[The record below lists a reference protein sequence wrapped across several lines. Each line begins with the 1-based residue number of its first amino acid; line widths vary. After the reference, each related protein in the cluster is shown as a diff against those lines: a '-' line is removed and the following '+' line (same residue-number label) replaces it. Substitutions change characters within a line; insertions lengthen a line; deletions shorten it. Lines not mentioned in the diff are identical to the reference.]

1 MILVSTLA
9 LWAVAVSSP
18 QDAPWPQTRAE
29 RTQFAETSHYSDVV
43 DFLRGLQRHGA
54 PMTLQWMGQ
63 SVEGKPI
70 PLVIAS
76 RPLVTTPM
84 EAKATGK
91 PIVYIQ
97 ANIHAGEVEGKEA
110 ALALLRRYLQEPA
123 GMLDKVILIVVP
135 IYNIDGNEKF
145 GPQATNRPGQTGPE
159 MVGVRPNGA
168 GLDLN
173 RDCMK
178 AESPEMRGVLKFVY
192 SWDPDV
198 VMDLHTTDGTRHG
211 YQLTYAPPCHPNTDP
226 DVMKYSRDELI
237 PAIRKEVA
245 KGGLRLFDYGNEE
258 NRKGKPVWETF
269 GYEGRY
275 VTNYG
280 GLRNRITI
288 LSEAMTHETFA
299 RRVADTETFVDALL
313 QKLSRDAKRV
323 VALTRNADRRVVAWG
338 SDPSKAPEL
347 GVRFALAS
355 RGEEGV
361 LIEKNGKP
369 NATGPI
375 TSYEPIKME
384 VFDRFAPTKKAKFP
398 AAYLI
403 PASATKVVDLLALH
417 GVKVERFDDP
427 WVGSAETFKIK
438 EVSISRGAFQGHRL
452 IRLEGAFET
461 AQANAAPG
469 TYLVRTA
476 QPLGTL
482 AFDLLEPES
491 LDGVMSWG
499 FLGDAFKV
507 GDSFPIQKV
516 FIPVRAATSKLPP
529 QP

>member
-1 MILVSTLA
+1 MMLLSALA
-9 LWAVAVSSP
+9 MWAVAAHAP
-18 QDAPWPQTRAE
+18 QDTPWPQTRAE

-43 DFLRGLQRHGA
+43 DFLKGLQRRGV
-54 PMTLQWMGQ
+54 PMTVEWMGQ
-63 SVEGKPI
+63 SVEGKPM

-76 RPLVTTPM
+76 RPLVTTPT

-110 ALALLRRYLQEPA
+110 ALALLRRYLQESE
-123 GMLDKVILIVVP
+123 GMLDKVILLVVP

-145 GPQATNRPGQTGPE
+145 GPQKVNRPGQTGPE
-159 MVGVRPNGA
+159 MVGVRPNGG

-178 AESPEMRGVLKFVY
+178 VESPEMRGVLEHVY

-245 KGGLRLFDYGNEE
+245 KGGLRLFDYGNAEKR
-258 NRKGKPVWETF
+258 NGKPVWETF

-280 GLRNRITI
+280 GLRNRISI

-299 RRVADTETFVDALL
+299 RRVADTETFVNALL
-313 QKLSRDAKRV
+313 QKLARDSKRV
-323 VALTRNADRRVVAWG
+323 VALTRNADKRVVQWG
-338 SDPSKAPEL
+338 LNPAKAPEL

-369 NATGPI
+369 NDTGPI

-384 VFDRFAPTKKAKFP
+384 IFDRFAPTRKAKFP
-398 AAYLI
+398 GGYLV
-403 PASATKVVDLLALH
+403 PASATKVVELLMRH
-417 GVKVERFDDP
+417 GVKVEQFEEEWNGAGERFR
-427 WVGSAETFKIK
+427 
-438 EVSISRGAFQGHRL
+438 VSEANVARGAFQGHRL
-452 IRLEGAFET
+452 IRLEGTFEESVVT
-461 AQANAAPG
+461 AEKG

-482 AFDLLEPES
+482 VFDLLEPES
-491 LDGVMSWG
+491 LDGVAAWG
-499 FLGDAFKV
+499 FLGEIFPV
-507 GDSFPIQKV
+507 SGGYPIQKT
-516 FIPVRAATSKLPP
+516 FSPIRAATVKLP
-529 QP
+529 